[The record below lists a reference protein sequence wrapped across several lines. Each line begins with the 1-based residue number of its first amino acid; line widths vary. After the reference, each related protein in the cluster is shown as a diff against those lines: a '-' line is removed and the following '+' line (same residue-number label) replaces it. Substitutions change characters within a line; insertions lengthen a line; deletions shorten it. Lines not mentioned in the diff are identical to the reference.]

1 MADEEH
7 DWIRMHTAET
17 IAEMLVR
24 RDFPFLA
31 SARIWCLG
39 RPKATVSRGRV
50 TLAKA
55 KLPSNELRAV
65 VEDTGGRIDYLI
77 VIGQDA
83 WDTLSANQR
92 EALMYH
98 ELMHCAGW
106 DDEADAWTLRGHDIE
121 VFAKEIERNGAWRAD
136 LRTFFDTLR
145 GVQQELFAP
154 PESAPMGTP

>member
-1 MADEEH
+1 M
-7 DWIRMHTAET
+7 
-17 IAEMLVR
+17 
-24 RDFPFLA
+24 
-31 SARIWCLG
+31 
-39 RPKATVSRGRV
+39 
-50 TLAKA
+50 
-55 KLPSNELRAV
+55 

-121 VFAKEIERNGAWRAD
+121 VFAKEIERYGAWRAD